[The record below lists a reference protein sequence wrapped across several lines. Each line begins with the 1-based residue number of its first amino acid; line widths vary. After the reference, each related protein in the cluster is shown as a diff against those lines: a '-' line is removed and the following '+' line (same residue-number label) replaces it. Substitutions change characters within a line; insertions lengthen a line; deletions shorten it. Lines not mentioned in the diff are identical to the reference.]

1 MAIKHIYAISVDKQI
16 SNECYSTLG
25 DAQVFVQ
32 SRLDNAKSFY
42 EEIKG
47 FKWLYFFN
55 HYHEIEIHELTVKQ

>member
-1 MAIKHIYAISVDKQI
+1 MKIQYIYAISIDKQI
-16 SNECYSTLG
+16 SNECYNTLE
-25 DAQVFVQ
+25 DAQTFVQ

-47 FKWLYFFN
+47 FKWLYFSN